1 MSNKEKLKIFL
12 TGGTGSFG
20 KSFIGEYLDDA
31 RVDKIIVF
39 SRDELKQFELR
50 GLISNTKLEFIL
62 GDVRDR
68 NRVTE
73 ASKGCN
79 LVIHAAAM
87 KQIVAAEDNP
97 LEAIKTNINGAENVI
112 EAAIQNKISKVIALS
127 TDKAANPANLYGAT
141 KLCSDKL
148 MVAANFLPNNQ
159 TTKLSVV
166 RYGNVVGSRGSVI
179 PFFKEHIASGFL
191 PITDDRMTRFWI
203 TLKEGV
209 SFVMQAVDEMEGGE
223 IFVPKIPSFKVADV
237 ANIIAPNAPIKI
249 IGIRPGEKLH
259 EVMVTEDDSIN
270 TREMADFYV
279 IISPKMIQ
287 SSKFSSKGDKVPI
300 GFKFSSDTNQNWYN
314 HESFKKML
322 EDNNL
327 I

>member
-322 EDNNL
+322 EDNHL

>member
-20 KSFIGEYLDDA
+20 KAFISKCLDDV

-50 GLISNTKLEFIL
+50 GHVSSPKVDFIL

-97 LEAIKTNINGAENVI
+97 LEAIKTNINGAENII
-112 EAAIQNKISKVIALS
+112 EAAIHNKISKVIALS

-159 TTKLSVV
+159 TTRFSVV

-179 PFFKEHIASGFL
+179 PFFKEHVALGYL
-191 PITDDRMTRFWI
+191 PITDDKMTRFWI
-203 TLKEGV
+203 TLTEGV
-209 SFVMQAVDEMEGGE
+209 GFVLQTIDEMEGGE
-223 IFVPKIPSFKVADV
+223 IFVPKIPSFKIIDV
-237 ANIIAPNAPIKI
+237 ASIIAPNTPIRI

-259 EVMVTEDDSIN
+259 EVMVTEDDSLN
-270 TREMADFYV
+270 TIEMDDFYV
-279 IISPKMIQ
+279 IIPPKLIQ
-287 SSKFSSKGDKVPI
+287 SSKFSSKGSKVPF
-300 GFKFSSDTNQNWYN
+300 GFKFSSDTNKKWYN
-314 HESFKKML
+314 QETFKKML
-322 EDNNL
+322 KDNYL